1 MYDKS
6 PGFVECNGEIIDPQ
20 FYVGWLNHILGTTF
34 SMKKRYHLWEAAEHI
49 ASYRCDY
56 DKPFSRDKLR
66 QMLPDKLLKA
76 AGGTELSDLLYIY
89 MVLRV

>member
-1 MYDKS
+1 MILNFMLDGS
-6 PGFVECNGEIIDPQ
+6 II
-20 FYVGWLNHILGTTF
+20 F
-34 SMKKRYHLWEAAEHI
+34 SEHHFPMKKRYNLWEAAEHI

-66 QMLPDKLLKA
+66 QLVPDKLLYK
-76 AGGTELSDLLYIY
+76 LLEEQNYQICYISY